1 MGPPSF
7 PALQRAH
14 GMDRKA
20 RNRRELLLREARSL
34 AERFELRAKGPRS
47 ATFHGAFILLQRL
60 YGRRTSPVRVLS
72 VVACP
77 RARHIGHMTGD
88 LPRSATASRKT
99 SDRSVRGELC
109 RPATAPAIG
118 ESFDEVVL
126 PHLDAAY
133 RLACWLM
140 RNVHDA
146 EDAVQ
151 EASLRAF
158 RYFRTYTGGNG
169 RAWLLRIVRN
179 TCCGWRGHSSRA
191 PSEPFDEE
199 RHSDDRPACDPE
211 TLALQAEDARLIEQ
225 AMRSLPVRSRELL
238 VLRELEGLSYRELA
252 AVLGIPIGTVMSSLS
267 RARQAFRRAMARRPV
282 DDHGVSRA
290 SE

>member
-1 MGPPSF
+1 
-7 PALQRAH
+7 
-14 GMDRKA
+14 
-20 RNRRELLLREARSL
+20 
-34 AERFELRAKGPRS
+34 LRAKGPRS

-146 EDAVQ
+146 EDARMT
-151 EASLRAF
+151 ASM
-158 RYFRTYTGGNG
+158 GGQG
-169 RAWLLRIVRN
+169 PFCALLDAAGIHPV
-179 TCCGWRGHSSRA
+179 SS
-191 PSEPFDEE
+191 
-199 RHSDDRPACDPE
+199 
-211 TLALQAEDARLIEQ
+211 QA
-225 AMRSLPVRSRELL
+225 SR
-238 VLRELEGLSYRELA
+238 
-252 AVLGIPIGTVMSSLS
+252 
-267 RARQAFRRAMARRPV
+267 
-282 DDHGVSRA
+282 
-290 SE
+290 